1 MNKENEGTT
10 NEVEANPY
18 NRKKYWHTEDV
29 MPKQMTQDANSGPA
43 VSDPEVKT
51 GFDYASNTTTD
62 SANPNVLTTS
72 DSLKA
77 TTDKVEDSPLSNVEA
92 KPYTKVDY
100 KKRYDDLKRYY
111 DRKLGEWNNKEGDL
125 KAQLQANRPKYTPPK
140 SEEELKVFKEE
151 YPDIYGVVETVSHLQ
166 SQTEMKGL
174 QEEVDSLKK
183 ANQALSQREAQLELS
198 KLHPDFNSIKESD
211 DFHNWADSQPMEIK
225 SWIYENNSNGKLA
238 ARAVDLYKKDRGLGL
253 DKKPNEDK
261 QVNRGADLLVKTNEQ
276 IQPPTNNKIIFKSSD
291 FERMSDAEFEKR
303 EQEILTAQREGRV
316 IND

>member
-1 MNKENEGTT
+1 MGLFDTYGREHDDLRISVTDQCNFRCNYCMPEEGMVWLPKEEILTFEEIARVVRITT
-10 NEVEANPY
+10 
-18 NRKKYWHTEDV
+18 DL
-29 MPKQMTQDANSGPA
+29 
-43 VSDPEVKT
+43 
-51 GFDYASNTTTD
+51 GFDSYH
-62 SANPNVLTTS
+62 LTGG
-72 DSLKA
+72 
-77 TTDKVEDSPLSNVEA
+77 EPLLRKELEEA
-92 KPYTKVDY
+92 
-100 KKRYDDLKRYY
+100 
-111 DRKLGEWNNKEGDL
+111 DL

-140 SEEELKVFKEE
+140 SEEELNAFKKD

-166 SQTEMKGL
+166 SQTEMKGM

-198 KLHPDFNSIKESD
+198 KHHPDFNSIKESD

-253 DKKPNEDK
+253 DKKPQESK
-261 QVNRGADLLVKTNEQ
+261 TITQGADLLVKTNEQ

-291 FERMSDAEFEKR
+291 FDKMSDAEFEKR